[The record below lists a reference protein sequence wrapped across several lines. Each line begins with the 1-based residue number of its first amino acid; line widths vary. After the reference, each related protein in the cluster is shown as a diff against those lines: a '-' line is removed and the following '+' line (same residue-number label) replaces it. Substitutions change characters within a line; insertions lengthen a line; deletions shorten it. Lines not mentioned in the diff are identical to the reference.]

1 MHSVHG
7 FACALRYFL
16 TLAAPV
22 LARPVPSHASAL
34 KAPHEAGRRGG
45 ESIARRMLIASS
57 SGHDLI
63 IAQLLAFS

>member
-22 LARPVPSHASAL
+22 LARPVSSHAPAL

-45 ESIARRMLIASS
+45 DSIARHR
-57 SGHDLI
+57 
-63 IAQLLAFS
+63 LLAFILYIFSETAKQTKKL